1 MADEC
6 QRCIVDFTIENGENR
21 TFGKFSR
28 KNNIPVRVTLPAILF
43 YALQL
48 TLAPRLGL
56 AALRD
61 PASNDTTLKAPRPKS
76 FSINDSSRFE
86 AWDLILNHPV
96 FNECWDNTETFPYE
110 NTRLTDLPEHI
121 EIPLL
126 RQGERFTLTW
136 YGRLNSP
143 YGPRKG
149 RHHHG
154 LDLQLHTGDRV
165 FAAFDGIVR
174 YAKYNRSGFGNC
186 IVIRHYNGLE
196 TVYAHLS
203 RIEVPVNSLVRSGDP
218 IGRGGNTGRSFG
230 SHLHFEVRFKDFSID
245 PERLIDVHSGQLRMD
260 TLRFTRH
267 LLGGRRYPGDL
278 QDGTESTDSSFATSE
293 LGVPVFF
300 PETEDEPEPVVIPAK
315 TKSVP
320 KSKANSPAYYTIRK
334 GDNLGVIQRRT
345 GVPQSRLR
353 SLNPGMN
360 ARKLLP
366 GKKLRIR

>member
-1 MADEC
+1 MEA
-6 QRCIVDFTIENGENR
+6 G
-21 TFGKFSR
+21 
-28 KNNIPVRVTLPAILF
+28 
-43 YALQL
+43 
-48 TLAPRLGL
+48 
-56 AALRD
+56 
-61 PASNDTTLKAPRPKS
+61 NDTTLKAPKAKS
-76 FSINDSSRFE
+76 LNINDSSQFE
-86 AWDLILNHPV
+86 AWNLILYHPV

-110 NTRLTDLPEHI
+110 KTRLNDLPEHI

-149 RHHHG
+149 RQHHG

-174 YAKYNRSGFGNC
+174 YAKYNRAGFGNC
-186 IVIRHYNGLE
+186 IVIRHFNGLE

-203 RIEVPVNSLVRSGDP
+203 RIEVSVNSLVRSGDP
-218 IGRGGNTGRSFG
+218 IGRGGNTGRSYG

-245 PERLIDVHSGQLRMD
+245 PERLIDVQSGQLRMD
-260 TLRFTRH
+260 TLRFARH

-278 QDGTESTDSSFATSE
+278 QDGTETADSSLQTSDATV
-293 LGVPVFF
+293 VPAVLL
-300 PETEDEPEPVVIPAK
+300 ETEDEPEPVVIPAK
-315 TKSVP
+315 LKSAP
-320 KSKANSPAYYTIRK
+320 KGRTHRPAYYTIRK

-345 GVPQSRLR
+345 GVPQSRIR
-353 SLNPGMN
+353 SLNPGLN
-360 ARKLLP
+360 ARKLSP